1 MEAPTVYFFSSI
13 ARILTTGIKNPITV
27 ALSPAF
33 SDNLVTLTSDK
44 LTADE
49 LMVILEGKT
58 LGNTAENLTLKKD
71 TCTIF
76 GIVSSLASAYGATIG
91 DGDLTGMKIH
101 TYNELF
107 ATKPEELV
115 KILDKILKV
124 VDDNK
129 TPLLAHG
136 VSPAIVLKMKGYRD
150 SYSEKKFTTKDAID
164 LHKNTKI
171 QLETLMVKMKKD
183 ITTKMDKNAEFFR
196 LDNMEYFL
204 TYKSA
209 RKVAHRHTHNK
220 TPIAPDAITGNL
232 ELVMT
237 NKLTGEPIQ
246 NVEFSV
252 LSMNFVAMSDVS
264 GEISKEQML
273 PGEYIGVLSCTGFA
287 SINFTF
293 IIKKGEITDLGFMME
308 TEAI

>member
-1 MEAPTVYFFSSI
+1 MEAPTVYFFSSVS
-13 ARILTTGIKNPITV
+13 RILTSGIKNPLV
-27 ALSPAF
+27 VSLSSAF
-33 SDNLVTLTSDK
+33 SDNLITLTADK

-58 LGNTAENLTLKKD
+58 MGNTAENLTLKKD

-76 GIVSSLASAYGATIG
+76 SIVSSLASAHGATIG

-107 ATKPEELV
+107 ESKPEELV

-171 QLETLMVKMKKD
+171 QLKKLKRQK
-183 ITTKMDKNAEFFR
+183 IF
-196 LDNMEYFL
+196 
-204 TYKSA
+204 
-209 RKVAHRHTHNK
+209 
-220 TPIAPDAITGNL
+220 
-232 ELVMT
+232 
-237 NKLTGEPIQ
+237 
-246 NVEFSV
+246 
-252 LSMNFVAMSDVS
+252 
-264 GEISKEQML
+264 
-273 PGEYIGVLSCTGFA
+273 
-287 SINFTF
+287 
-293 IIKKGEITDLGFMME
+293 
-308 TEAI
+308 